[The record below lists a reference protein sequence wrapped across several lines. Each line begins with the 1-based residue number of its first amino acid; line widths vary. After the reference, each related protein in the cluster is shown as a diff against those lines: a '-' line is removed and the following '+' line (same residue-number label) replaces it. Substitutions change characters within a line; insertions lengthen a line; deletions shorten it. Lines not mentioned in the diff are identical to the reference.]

1 MTDQAT
7 RDKLSTKQRRA
18 IVGLLETGDVSQSAD
33 VAGVNRATIYKWRED
48 PAFMAEL
55 HRAEAVALGDLATG
69 LAGMGTDAL
78 AALREGLDPAQPMT
92 IRLRAAGIYLD
103 RALRVLELV
112 TLEERIA
119 NLETVVGK

>member
-1 MTDQAT
+1 M
-7 RDKLSTKQRRA
+7 
-18 IVGLLETGDVSQSAD
+18 GLLETGDVSQSAD

-112 TLEERIA
+112 TLEEWIA
-119 NLETVVGK
+119 NLEKVVG

>member
-1 MTDQAT
+1 MTEQAT
-7 RDKLSTKQRRA
+7 QGKLSTKQKRA
-18 IVGLLETGDVSQSAD
+18 IVGLLETGDVSQSAEL
-33 VAGVNRATIYKWRED
+33 AGVNRATIYKWRTD

-69 LAGMGTDAL
+69 LAGLGTDAL

-103 RALRVLELV
+103 RALRILELV
-112 TLEERIA
+112 TLEERIQK
-119 NLETVVGK
+119 LEMAVKE